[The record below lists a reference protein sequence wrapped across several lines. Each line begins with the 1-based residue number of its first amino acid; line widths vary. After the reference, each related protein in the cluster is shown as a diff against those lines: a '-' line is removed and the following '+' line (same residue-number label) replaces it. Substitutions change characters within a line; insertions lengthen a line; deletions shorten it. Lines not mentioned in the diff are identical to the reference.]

1 MRSFRYVIQNEAG
14 IHARPAGMLVK
25 QAKQFDAACTLEA
38 NGQAADMKKL
48 VALLKLG
55 IEHGVAV
62 TVKAEG
68 PDEEPAA
75 AALQKLM
82 EENM

>member
-1 MRSFRYVIQNEAG
+1 MKAFQYLVQNEVG

-25 QAKQFDAACTLEA
+25 QAKQFQSVCRIEA
-38 NGQAADMKKL
+38 GGQSADMKKL

-55 IEHGVAV
+55 IEHGTQV
-62 TVKAEG
+62 TVTAEG
-68 PDEEPAA
+68 PDEAQAA

-82 EENM
+82 EENL